1 MECVMAKPTPCR
13 ITFTDADSLIEQQI
27 RFHAVMVEQHAAK
40 STITKFPVMT
50 GYEVSRNAIKR
61 NREFTV
67 TAVISNTVLEDS
79 NNSDVM
85 TGDISKTMHK
95 ALGDL
100 VDNAQVCQVVS
111 NLGNYDPVV
120 FNSYT
125 TKTDK
130 DWSNAIMI
138 ILKGE
143 QLQVK
148 GNLNKTAP
156 TALTFSVLTEEQAA
170 VRRDELFAQGYDIS
184 KEASLEECTMPLGTD
199 FVVENHTEQGV
210 AKNTTFISTG
220 QDPTTDAYGYE
231 VHKDLDTVAGES
243 GETEQGDLNESIW
256 GSYFEDIS
264 ISNVG
269 GPLDSEGTSDF
280 IVAPTDTD
288 SVSPDSFDEGLPT
301 ADDVVGSASKSGNSS
316 TTLTTVTKVVPAT
329 EATSSGNVL

>member
-1 MECVMAKPTPCR
+1 MAKPTPCR
-13 ITFTDADSLIEQQI
+13 ITFTDADTGIEQQI

-40 STITKFPVMT
+40 SVITKFPVMT
-50 GYEVSRNAIKR
+50 GYEVSRNAIKK

-67 TAVISNTVLEDS
+67 TAVISNTVLEDA
-79 NNSDVM
+79 NNYDVM

-95 ALGDL
+95 ACSEL

-156 TALTFSVLTEEQAA
+156 TELAFKVLSDAEAE
-170 VRRDELFAQGYDIS
+170 VRRDELYAQGYDIS
-184 KEASLEECTMPLGTD
+184 LETSLHECTMPLGTD

-210 AKNTTFISTG
+210 PKKTTFINTG
-220 QDPTTDAYGYE
+220 QDNTTDAYNYQ
-231 VHKDLDTVAGES
+231 VHRELDTVAGDS
-243 GETEQGDLNESIW
+243 GQTEQGELTRSIY
-256 GSYFEDIS
+256 GSYFEDIY
-264 ISNVG
+264 ISDVG
-269 GPLDSEGTSDF
+269 GPLDTEGTSNF
-280 IVAPTDTD
+280 IVAPSAD
-288 SVSPDSFDEGLPT
+288 SATSTSPDSFQDLPS
-301 ADDVVGSASKSGNSS
+301 ADDVVGSASKKSS
-316 TTLTTVTKVVPAT
+316 NPITTITKVVPNEDAI
-329 EATSSGNVL
+329 ESGNVL

>member
-1 MECVMAKPTPCR
+1 MAKPTACR
-13 ITFTDADSLIEQQI
+13 ITFTDATSETEQQI

-40 STITKFPVMT
+40 TVVTKFPVMT
-50 GYEVSRNAIKR
+50 GYEVSRNAIKK

-67 TAVISNTVLEDS
+67 TAVFTNTVLEDA

-120 FNSYT
+120 FTSYS

-138 ILKGE
+138 VLKGE

-156 TALTFSVLTEEQAA
+156 TVLSFSVLSDEEAR
-170 VRRDELFAQGYDIS
+170 VRRDELYLQGYDV
-184 KEASLEECTMPLGTD
+184 SLESSLYECTMPLGTD

-210 AKNTTFISTG
+210 VKNTTFVSKG
-220 QDPTTDAYGYE
+220 QDKTTDAYGYE
-231 VHKDLDTVAGES
+231 VHRDLDSVAGDS
-243 GETEQGDLNESIW
+243 GQTEKGNLNESIY

-269 GPLDSEGTSDF
+269 GPLDTDGTSDF
-280 IVAPTDTD
+280 IVAPSPDVLSGT
-288 SVSPDSFDEGLPT
+288 SPDSFQDLPT
-301 ADDVVGSASKSGNSS
+301 ADDVVGSASKPTS
-316 TTLTTVTKVVPAT
+316 TPATIITKVVPNT
-329 EATSSGNVL
+329 EATESGNIL